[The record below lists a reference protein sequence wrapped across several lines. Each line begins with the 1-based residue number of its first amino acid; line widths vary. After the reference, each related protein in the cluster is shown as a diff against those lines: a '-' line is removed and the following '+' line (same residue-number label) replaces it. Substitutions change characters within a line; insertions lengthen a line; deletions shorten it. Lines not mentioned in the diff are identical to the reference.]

1 MLQVALTNAEHR
13 AWAAF
18 FVANGLMAKR
28 IDKALLTAG
37 VVTLEVYDVLLQ
49 LEMADGQ
56 RMRMCELAESVLLS
70 RSGLTR
76 LADRLEREGFIE
88 RLACPRDRRST
99 HVALTP
105 SGLSERERA
114 WPVYR
119 EVIAE
124 EFAGNL
130 EPGDA
135 EAIAYTFLRL
145 CERLGHPLVFGDG
158 PGGCG
163 IHDA

>member
-1 MLQVALTNAEHR
+1 MVLTTAEHR

-28 IDKALLTAG
+28 IDKVLATSG
-37 VVTLEVYDVLLQ
+37 VVSLEVYDVLLQ
-49 LEMADGQ
+49 LEIAVGQ
-56 RMRMCELAESVLLS
+56 RMRMCELAEAVLLS

-88 RLACPRDRRST
+88 RQACPLDRRST

-105 SGLSERERA
+105 KGLAERERA

-119 EVIAE
+119 QVIKA

-130 EPGDA
+130 EQGDA
-135 EAIAYTFLRL
+135 EVIAAVFLRL
-145 CERLGHPLVFGDG
+145 CERLGHPLFVGES
-158 PGGCG
+158 GGCSA
-163 IHDA
+163 HDD

>member
-1 MLQVALTNAEHR
+1 MSLTPTEHR

-28 IDKALLTAG
+28 IDKVLATAD
-37 VVTLEVYDVLLQ
+37 VVSLEIYDVLLQ
-49 LEMADGQ
+49 LELVPGQ
-56 RMRMCELAESVLLS
+56 RMRMCELAEAVLLS

-76 LADRLEREGFIE
+76 LADRLEREGLIE
-88 RLACPRDRRST
+88 RQACCLDRRST

-105 SGLSERERA
+105 RGLAERERA

-119 EVIAE
+119 EVIKS

-130 EPGDA
+130 NHGDA
-135 EAIAYTFLRL
+135 EAIAAILLAL
-145 CERLGHPLVFGDG
+145 CERRGHPLFIGESSV
-158 PGGCG
+158 CG
-163 IHDA
+163 SAND

>member
-1 MLQVALTNAEHR
+1 MSLTPTEHR

-28 IDKALLTAG
+28 IDKVLATAD
-37 VVTLEVYDVLLQ
+37 VVSLEIYDVLLQ
-49 LEMADGQ
+49 LELVPGQ
-56 RMRMCELAESVLLS
+56 RMRMCELAEAVLLS

-76 LADRLEREGFIE
+76 LADRLEREGLIE
-88 RLACPRDRRST
+88 RQACPRDRRST

-105 SGLSERERA
+105 RGLAERKRA

-119 EVIAE
+119 EVIRR

-130 EPGDA
+130 DPGDA
-135 EAIAYTFLRL
+135 EVIADMLLKL
-145 CERLGHPLVFGDG
+145 CERLGHPLLLGEA
-158 PGGCG
+158 GGCG
-163 IHDA
+163 SQHD